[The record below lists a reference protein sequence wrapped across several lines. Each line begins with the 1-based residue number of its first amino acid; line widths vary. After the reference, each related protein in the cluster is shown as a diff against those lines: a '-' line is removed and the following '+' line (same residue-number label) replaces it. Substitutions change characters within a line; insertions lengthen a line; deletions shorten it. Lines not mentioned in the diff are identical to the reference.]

1 MSNLSQSGFRVLAK
15 LTGAGL
21 LLAACLPVES
31 PAAEA
36 RSKTSAWEPEITAF
50 QRMDK
55 TNPPPPG
62 AILFVGSSSIRLW
75 KTLAQDFPN
84 HTVINR
90 GFGGSQIADSTS
102 LADRIILPYKP
113 KLILVYAGDNDIAA
127 NRTPEQ
133 VLADFQALVK
143 KVHDTLPAARLVFI
157 SIKPSISRW
166 PLAEKVRAANRL
178 VEEFTRNDVRLGF
191 IDVFTPMLGEDGRPR
206 PELFIEDKL
215 HMNAKGYQLWQKII
229 APHLGESSR

>member
-1 MSNLSQSGFRVLAK
+1 MSNHAGFRFMAK
-15 LTGAGL
+15 SIGVGL
-21 LLAACLPVES
+21 LLATGLPVTLL
-31 PAAEA
+31 AAETKA
-36 RSKTSAWEPEITAF
+36 TMATWEPEIAAF
-50 QRMDK
+50 ERMDK

-75 KTLAQDFPN
+75 KTLAQDFSS
-84 HTVINR
+84 HHVINR
-90 GFGGSQIADSTS
+90 GFGGSQIADCTAF
-102 LADRIILPYKP
+102 ADRIILPYKP

-143 KVHDTLPAARLVFI
+143 QVHGTLPAARIEFI

-166 PLAEKVRAANRL
+166 PLAEKVKAANRL
-178 VEEFTRNDVRLGF
+178 VEEFTRRDARLDF

-215 HMNAKGYQLWQKII
+215 HMNAKGYLIWKQVIGPRLRE
-229 APHLGESSR
+229 PSR